1 MILLLLT
8 ANIHY
13 SSQIKKQLN
22 KKISFNNKQ
31 IKLNDD
37 CIDTANGGVLITEGT
52 DAPGCAQAYVN
63 LYKKLPVGADAAA
76 EVTAEVT
83 AGVAAYNAACLATG
97 CAETCHDLLFPD
109 GNSVTYDAAFKASFK
124 EVCIPPG
131 AAALPID
138 VCTKGD
144 DTKVTGLK
152 DDDDCIKSYEKLLEV
167 LPDPTNSRNKSRKL
181 LDGEEEAFADFSSKC
196 LNTICSKDACYS
208 AIIKTAPT
216 VFDSVLKDKISKN
229 CNPKTEDSQSGEDS
243 QGGEDPQGNGDSGI
257 VFSKC
262 NHFLL
267 LFGLFLINFNF
278 WQ

>member
-31 IKLNDD
+31 IKLNADACYD
-37 CIDTANGGVLITEGT
+37 GETLIKDGT
-52 DAPGCAQAYVN
+52 DGPGCAQAYVD
-63 LYKKLPVGADAAA
+63 LYKKLPASVDP
-76 EVTAEVT
+76 TAEV
-83 AGVAAYNAACLATG
+83 GAYNGACLATG
-97 CAETCHDLLFPD
+97 CAETCHDLFYPD
-109 GNSVTYDAAFKASFK
+109 GSSVTYDATFKASFK
-124 EVCIPPG
+124 EACIPPG
-131 AAALPID
+131 AAALLID
-138 VCTKGD
+138 ACTKGD

-152 DDDDCIKSYEKLLEV
+152 DDDDCIESYEKLLEV

-181 LDGEEEAFADFSSKC
+181 LESEGEAFAVFSSKC

-208 AIIKTAPT
+208 AIIKTTPT

-243 QGGEDPQGNGDSGI
+243 QGGEDPQGGGDSGI

-278 WQ
+278 W